1 MVLPAASWS
10 TGRIASVAV
19 ADAEWVSK
27 LQVSDHD
34 DVQGETAKLTSLGA
48 LHVQQS
54 MKSKLLKAR
63 KAPKVTAALKVCLD
77 ARIVE
82 PSLRMEKASKDS
94 VHLGLVHR
102 RGASGNTRKARAQV
116 PS

>member
-1 MVLPAASWS
+1 MYESPFTIKPLSRVVKAHAEATFTMVLPPASWP

-27 LQVSDHD
+27 LQVSSHD

-82 PSLRMEKASKDS
+82 PSLRM
-94 VHLGLVHR
+94 
-102 RGASGNTRKARAQV
+102 
-116 PS
+116 